1 MNPAILL
8 QLLSYLIQYGPALV
22 EFEKEIQDLIAKIV
36 ASLAA
41 NKELTPEQEAEF
53 DQRIKDLE
61 SQPWWQPGQ

>member
-22 EFEKEIQDLIAKIV
+22 DFEKEIQDLIAKIV

-53 DQRIKDLE
+53 DQHIKDLE
-61 SQPWWQPGQ
+61 AQPWWQPGQ